1 MKNLLKKSGFTLIEL
16 IIVVAII
23 ALLAAATFVAVNP
36 ARRIHEANDAQRWAD
51 VTSIADAWATYAA
64 DNSGTDATSSPGCI
78 TGNINCL
85 VATRGGATSTSAA
98 RNAGCASTT
107 VNGTIW
113 LDPLV
118 TSGYLGDIPYDP
130 ALSGTVTATTTG
142 YYFHKDANG
151 AIFVGACETDYDGN
165 TIQVVR

>member
-1 MKNLLKKSGFTLIEL
+1 MKHLVKKSGFTLIEL

-64 DNSGTDATSSPGCI
+64 DNSGNNATSSPFCL
-78 TGNINCL
+78 TENNNCMIS
-85 VATRGGATSTSAA
+85 TKGGATSTAG
-98 RNAGCASTT
+98 NDGGCASTT
-107 VNGTIW
+107 RGTIW

-118 TSGYLGDIPYDP
+118 TAGYLGDIPYDP
-130 ALSGTVTATTTG
+130 GSSGGTATNTG

-151 AIFVGACETDYDGN
+151 AVFVGSCEKDYDGVV
-165 TIQVVR
+165 IQVVR

>member
-51 VTSIADAWATYAA
+51 VTAIADAWATYAA
-64 DNSGTDATSSPGCI
+64 DNSGNNATSSADCI
-78 TGNINCL
+78 TANTTCMISNYAGTDADYGC
-85 VATRGGATSTSAA
+85 GATTTNA
-98 RNAGCASTT
+98 R
-107 VNGTIW
+107 IW

-118 TSGYLGDIPYDP
+118 TSGYLGSIPADP
-130 ALSGTVTATTTG
+130 QSTTAAATSTG
-142 YYFHKDANG
+142 YYFLKDANG
-151 AIFVGACETDYDGN
+151 VVTVGSCEPDYDGN
-165 TIQVVR
+165 AIKVIR

>member
-51 VTSIADAWATYAA
+51 ITAIADAWATYVA
-64 DNSGTDATSSPGCI
+64 DNSGNNATSSPYCI
-78 TGNINCL
+78 TENRNCMIS
-85 VATRGGATSTSAA
+85 TKGGATSTVG
-98 RNAGCASTT
+98 NDGGCASTT
-107 VNGTIW
+107 SGTIW

-118 TSGYLGDIPYDP
+118 TNGYLGDIPYDP
-130 ALSGTVTATTTG
+130 GLSGTVTATNTG
-142 YYFHKDANG
+142 YYFHKDAHG
-151 AIFVGACETDYDGN
+151 AIFVGACDKDYEN
-165 TIQVVR
+165 NLIQVVR